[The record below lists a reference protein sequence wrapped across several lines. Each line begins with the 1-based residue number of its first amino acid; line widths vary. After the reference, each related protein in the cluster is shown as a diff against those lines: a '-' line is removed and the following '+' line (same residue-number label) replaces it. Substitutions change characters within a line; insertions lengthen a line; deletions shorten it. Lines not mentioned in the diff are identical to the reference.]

1 MRTRAMQ
8 GLLDG
13 LTHHRYTE
21 HIDSSSLDS
30 SVQESIHTQEAIM
43 RFAISIPQHVA
54 DGAFDPAKLRDYL
67 SRAEA
72 LGFHSAWT
80 QEAVLGPAPTLA
92 PLELMT
98 FAAACTE
105 RLRLGC
111 AVFVSP
117 LHNPVHLAKSISTL
131 DQLSRG
137 RIEVGLAIGGGSR
150 MFSAFEVD
158 PTSLVARFT
167 EGLRLMKDCWTEP
180 RITFAGRFW
189 QLDDAAIE
197 PKPFQKP
204 HPPLWIG
211 GNHPAA
217 VRRAVRYGDGFFG
230 AGSST
235 TAQFAQQVRVLRAAQ
250 AESKLDTTNFKIA
263 KRVYIVID
271 DNTARAHERVEGE
284 LKRIYGVSGLSNIA
298 VYGPP
303 SACITGLREVAD
315 AGAQL
320 IQLHLLFDEAEQMER
335 LATEVIPQ
343 LG

>member
-1 MRTRAMQ
+1 
-8 GLLDG
+8 
-13 LTHHRYTE
+13 
-21 HIDSSSLDS
+21 
-30 SVQESIHTQEAIM
+30 M
-43 RFAISIPQHVA
+43 RFAISIPQRIP
-54 DGAFDPAKLRDYL
+54 DSTFDPTWLRDYL
-67 SRAEA
+67 IRAES
-72 LGFHSAWT
+72 LGFESAWT
-80 QEAVLGPAPTLA
+80 QEAVLSSAPTLA

-98 FAAACTE
+98 FAAACTKQ
-105 RLRLGC
+105 LRLGC

-117 LHNPVHLAKSISTL
+117 LHNPVHLAKAISTL

-137 RIEVGLAIGGGSR
+137 RIEVGIATGGKGR

-158 PTSLVARFT
+158 PASLVARFI
-167 EGLRLMKDCWTEP
+167 EGLRLMKTCWTES
-180 RITFAGRFW
+180 RITFNGRFW
-189 QLDDAAIE
+189 QLDGAYME

-204 HPPLWIG
+204 NPPLWIG

-235 TAQFAQQVRVLRAAQ
+235 TAQFAQQVQVLRAAQ
-250 AESKLDTTNFKIA
+250 AASKQVTSNFQIA
-263 KRVYIVID
+263 KRVYIAID
-271 DNTARAHERVEGE
+271 DKPVRAHERVESE
-284 LKRIYGVSGLSNIA
+284 LKRIYGASGLSVIA

-303 SACITGLREVAD
+303 SACITGLREVAV

-320 IQLHLLFDEAEQMER
+320 IQLHLLFDDTEQMER